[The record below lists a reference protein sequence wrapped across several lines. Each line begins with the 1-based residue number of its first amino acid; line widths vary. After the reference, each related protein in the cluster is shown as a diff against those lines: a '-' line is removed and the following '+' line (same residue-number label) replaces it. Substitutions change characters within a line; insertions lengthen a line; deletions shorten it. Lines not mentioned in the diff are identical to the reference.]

1 MILDTPSAV
10 EQIQRLRLLPGFPGN
25 DAAAMEALIDLLVSW
40 FTGGK
45 KGPRGNRQIVT
56 PREQLIEVI
65 DQVLKD
71 DERWSGPSRL
81 RKFLDARYSGM
92 ALYGDDCKLL
102 ETNSPSPRRSR

>member
-10 EQIQRLRLLPGFPGN
+10 EQIRRLRLLPGFPGN

-45 KGPRGNRQIVT
+45 KGPRGNRQVVT

-65 DQVLKD
+65 DQVLKR
-71 DERWSGPSRL
+71 DERWNGPSRL
-81 RKFLDARYSGM
+81 RQHLDARYSGV
-92 ALYGDDCKLL
+92 ALYDDDGKPLDD
-102 ETNSPSPRRSR
+102 